1 MVVHEDVSALWLF
14 DPNGRLIDIAVE
26 KQARVY

>member
-14 DPNGRLIDIAVE
+14 DRHRRLVDIVVE
-26 KQARVY
+26 KQTGVY